1 MLVRWDGGEQG
12 IRKWVD
18 MERNFINSNFREL
31 RTFQPRD
38 SLNQVAKAQLV
49 AIPSYIQQRLYQDR
63 LNFNE
68 IQLLFA
74 RRPRDGCQSTIKK
87 SEAKAQKHFLENGA
101 GQIGSAAVLGHGAM
115 QTCTGQTFRF
125 GKTNKYRKAGLS
137 KIKKCLRNTKSP

>member
-74 RRPRDGCQSTIKK
+74 T
-87 SEAKAQKHFLENGA
+87 FL
-101 GQIGSAAVLGHGAM
+101 AV
-115 QTCTGQTFRF
+115 RV
-125 GKTNKYRKAGLS
+125 R
-137 KIKKCLRNTKSP
+137 